1 MAADVAG
8 ELEEVLRKLQAIA
21 SKIDGAERREALV
34 VEKQTILPA
43 STDPHIKAL
52 RNNRFVEDF
61 RLSGP
66 FADVGAQGGV
76 DDPAKMLQG
85 WTSGFTPEAAVGR
98 YLTSPAALLKILAR
112 RQRAVALVTAS
123 GTNFQ
128 QISGTWTGTA
138 FLVAENI
145 LLTNHHVLNT
155 VQVAQAAEVE
165 FNFEI
170 SEENLLMGN
179 AERPKST
186 KAFRLDPAR
195 LFVTSPTLGGLDYT
209 FVWIESA
216 AHDEFGAIPLERST
230 FTIEIGTPAFV
241 IHHPDGDPK
250 EASLDDNE
258 IVGITT
264 RVIHYKSDTKGG
276 SSGAPVL
283 DARGRLIALHH
294 ASNNSGFTLRDGSRI
309 QTLNEGVKIAAIAI
323 DLENKMRSGTAEAM
337 QAEAVL
343 REVKGSDTMSGFFG
357 ALGRDV
363 PATGTR
369 SEAVVETYKS
379 TDQDIDLG
387 FWTVEWLADA
397 NVPEA
402 KLRGAARIIADLN
415 LEAVGLPIASD
426 ANAKALATLV
436 ESLYGD
442 RYDYRMA
449 AGPEG
454 AGGSSA
460 MLWKKSSLRGET
472 IPWPN
477 GLEPLFARPDLF
489 DQYPGLFLLKTTD
502 WLPPYS
508 FYVAPLTFKTMDY
521 GSRRKM
527 LAARLLARSVEE
539 TAFREGH
546 DAILG
551 GDMFAPLLPEDFQDA
566 ETAGYA
572 VLGAQDERQGTVS
585 YLRGPKSQVNHVF
598 LSPGMKLDA
607 SSQQY
612 MTVIQNR
619 SMSGFIKEVSDHQPI
634 TLRLSFG
641 KGSPLPEVDSDDI
654 DAILDSLV
662 QSTKPK
668 RVSVPR
674 KPAGRKKQS

>member
-1 MAADVAG
+1 MAG
-8 ELEEVLRKLQAIA
+8 EVAEELGEVLRKLQAIA
-21 SKIDGAERREALV
+21 SKIDGAGLSETLA
-34 VEKQTILPA
+34 VEEPIPPPA
-43 STDPHIKAL
+43 AASPIQAL
-52 RNNRFVEDF
+52 RNDRFVEEF
-61 RLSGP
+61 RPSGP

-76 DDPAKMLQG
+76 DNPAKMLEG
-85 WTSGFTPEAAVGR
+85 WTAGFTPEAAIGR

-112 RQRAVALVTAS
+112 RQQSVALVTAT

-128 QISGTWTGTA
+128 QIRGRWTGTA

-145 LLTNHHVLNT
+145 LLTNHHVLNS
-155 VQVAQAAEVE
+155 VQVAQTAEVE
-165 FNFEI
+165 FNFEV

-195 LFVTSPTLGGLDYT
+195 LFTTSPTFGGLDYT

-216 AHDEFGAIPLERST
+216 AHQEFGSIPLERST

-294 ASNNSGFTLRDGSRI
+294 ASNSSGFTLQDGSRAK
-309 QTLNEGVKIAAIAI
+309 TLNEGVKIAAIAI

-343 REVKGSDTMSGFFG
+343 REFKGSDTMSGFFG

-363 PATGTR
+363 PAAGTQP
-369 SEAVVETYKS
+369 EAVVETYKS

-387 FWTVEWLADA
+387 FWTIEWLADA
-397 NVPEA
+397 NVTEG
-402 KLRGAARIIADLN
+402 KLRGAARIITDLN
-415 LEAVGLPIASD
+415 LEAVGLPIASEENIVVL
-426 ANAKALATLV
+426 AALIEA
-436 ESLYGD
+436 LYGD
-442 RYDYRMA
+442 RYGYSMA
-449 AGPEG
+449 TVP
-454 AGGSSA
+454 GGTGRSAA

-472 IPWPN
+472 VPWPN
-477 GLEPLFARPDLF
+477 GLEPLFARTDLF
-489 DQYPGLFLLKTTD
+489 DQYPGLFFLRTTD

-508 FYVAPLTFKTMDY
+508 FLIAPLMFKTMDN
-521 GSRRKM
+521 GSRRKQ
-527 LAARLLARSVEE
+527 LAARLLARSLEE
-539 TAFREGH
+539 TAFGEGY
-546 DAILG
+546 DVILG
-551 GDMFAPLLPEDFQDA
+551 GDMFAPLAPEDFRDSEA
-566 ETAGYA
+566 AGYA
-572 VLGAQDERQGTVS
+572 LLGAQDERRGTVS
-585 YLRGPKSQVNHVF
+585 YLRGPKSQVKHVF
-598 LSPGMKLDA
+598 LSPGMKLEA
-607 SSQQY
+607 GSQQH

-619 SMSGFIKEVSDHQPI
+619 SMSGFIKEVSDHRPI
-634 TLRLSFG
+634 TMRLSFG
-641 KGSPLPEVDSDDI
+641 KANTLPEADGGDI
-654 DAILDSLV
+654 DAILDGLL
-662 QSTKPK
+662 QSAKPS
-668 RVSVPR
+668 RTSAPG
-674 KPAGRKKQS
+674 KPSGRKKQS